1 VPKEFSRKSRIN
13 IQLQREL
20 TGMIRDELTDPRVAN
35 VTVTRVDCSQDMRN
49 ASIFISVMGDDE
61 RIPEAAKTLN
71 HASGRLRHGLGQRLK
86 LRHIPSLHFVGDM
99 QLVQATRVSMVIRDA
114 ILSDEG
120 NARNRDGDADTGED
134 TTES

>member
-1 VPKEFSRKSRIN
+1 MPKEFSRKSRIN

-86 LRHIPSLHFVGDM
+86 LRHIPALHFLGDL
-99 QLVQATRVSMVIRDA
+99 QLVQAVRVSQVIRDA
-114 ILSDEG
+114 IRSDEG
-120 NARNRDGDADTGED
+120 YARSRDGDGED
-134 TTES
+134 TVES